1 MTLSLELDQLSDQEI
16 LHIFRQVYHS
26 AQQPN
31 FLQSFAAALLLCDQ
45 RDFALLRGVAVILI
59 AKYSLGC
66 YLASYE
72 PALAFCEACSEELQ
86 SEDVL
91 AIHLAAGHRLRK
103 SNAAELA
110 GGGLRERQG

>member
-1 MTLSLELDQLSDQEI
+1 MTISLDLAQLSDQEI
-16 LHIFRQVYHS
+16 KHIFRQVYHC

-31 FLQSFAAALLLCDQ
+31 FLQSFGAALLLCEQ
-45 RDFALLRGVAVILI
+45 RDFLLLRSVAVVLI

-72 PALAFCEACSEELQ
+72 PPLAFCEPCGEELK

-91 AIHLAAGHRLRK
+91 AIHLAAGHVLM
-103 SNAAELA
+103 
-110 GGGLRERQG
+110 ERSSPAK